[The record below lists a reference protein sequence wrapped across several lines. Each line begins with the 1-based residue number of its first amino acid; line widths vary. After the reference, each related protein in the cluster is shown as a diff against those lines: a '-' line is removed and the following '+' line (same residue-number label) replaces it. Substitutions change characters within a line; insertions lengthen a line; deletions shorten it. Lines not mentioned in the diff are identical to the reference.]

1 MGLIESISAKDSSYL
16 ISQYHRDI
24 AAKLE
29 EINPDESKNIIITLP
44 IEACFISEHFP
55 AWYLSKF
62 DDTAFIHV
70 SKTGKEAVHLKEKF
84 SDYMYFHSISPGRAI
99 CGRGFKILIL
109 DDPIDY
115 SKSKSSNYLNH
126 EKEWFNHLIYDRA
139 CPNASIICFASKES
153 EIVKYLLNT
162 MPEYNWDLLEIK

>member
-1 MGLIESISAKDSSYL
+1 MGLIEFILEKDPSYL

-84 SDYMYFHSISPGRAI
+84 SDYMYFHSTSPCQAI
-99 CGRGFKILIL
+99 CARAFKILIL
-109 DDPIDY
+109 NDPINH
-115 SKSKSSNYLNH
+115 SKSNYCIEH
-126 EKEWFNHLIYDRA
+126 EKEWLKHSLLVRPY
-139 CPNASIICFASKES
+139 PNASIICFAPKES
-153 EIVKYLLNT
+153 EIVNYLREA
-162 MPEYNWDLLEIK
+162 MPKHNWDLLEIK